1 MMLRFRYGNVND
13 EYEYQDS
20 QLQAIDSL
28 LNEQQIRKHLAN
40 SYRSCHTGRGR
51 TPLDPVIAYKAH
63 LLYFLKRDIVSFNEL
78 PKQID
83 AKADYRAFCRS
94 QGITFTAG
102 YLSLFRKYHLTGK
115 MAMQLHQDILS
126 GLEDQ
131 GLLSSTAPLRIGIWD
146 SVPMPS
152 YSSPYK
158 DTKHCHCEEPCD
170 CPKHFSDK
178 DATIGW
184 QSPTPTRKDKF
195 LGYRKHTAL
204 LYDEDKDLRLP
215 VATAVQPANEADIEM
230 IAEIL
235 KQCAGKLDVFI
246 VDRAI
251 YDFQQILDWYEDYHV
266 LVLVKPK
273 CNAVLSEYPINDS
286 ATPCCPKMEEPLEWS
301 HVDWE
306 DMVHVYHC
314 IQSDCLYK
322 YVCPRQ
328 FHIPMEQN
336 PALLGVFPA
345 HTRCGRFLLSL
356 RRLIEPEFGVQT
368 LWSRL
373 KRLPFRRLFNFRIL
387 AQLVD
392 TATLL
397 RKVAT
402 DFT

>member
-13 EYEYQDS
+13 EYEYQEH
-20 QLQAIDSL
+20 QLQAIDSYL
-28 LNEQQIRKHLAN
+28 DEDQIRQRFADT
-40 SYRSCHTGRGR
+40 YTSCHTGRGR

-78 PKQID
+78 PEQVNAI
-83 AKADYRAFCRS
+83 ADYRAFCRS
-94 QGITFTAG
+94 DGITFTPG
-102 YLSLFRKYHLTGK
+102 YLSVFRKYHLT
-115 MAMQLHQDILS
+115 AEIARQLHQDILA
-126 GLEDQ
+126 GLQ
-131 GLLSSTAPLRIGIWD
+131 LQSSTAPLRIGLWD

-158 DTKHCHCEEPCD
+158 DTKHCDCQEACD

-195 LGYRKHTAL
+195 LGYRKHTIL

-215 VATAVQPANEADIEM
+215 VATTAQPANKPDIE
-230 IAEIL
+230 IIEKIL
-235 KQCAGKLDVFI
+235 KQCKGKLDI
-246 VDRAI
+246 LMVDRAI

-273 CNAVLSEYPINDS
+273 CNAVLSEYPVNDT
-286 ATPCCPKMEEPLEWS
+286 ATPCCPKMEKPLEWS
-301 HVDWE
+301 HLDWE
-306 DMVHVYHC
+306 DKVHVYGC
-314 IQSDCLYK
+314 IHTDCLYT
-322 YVCPRQ
+322 YECPRQ
-328 FHIPMEQN
+328 FEIPMDHN

-373 KRLPFRRLFNFRIL
+373 KRLPFRRLLNFRIL

-397 RKVAT
+397 RKVANAYT
-402 DFT
+402 